1 MEMDR
6 TVKQEKNDV
15 TVTAFE
21 KAIVERSLYKMPTGL
36 LSKAFGVLIADN
48 MRSANVI
55 FGPKPS
61 VDPCFRL
68 FSAKWIYRFA
78 L

>member
-1 MEMDR
+1 MEMDI

-21 KAIVERSLYKMPTGL
+21 KAIVERSLYKMSTGL

-48 MRSANVI
+48 MRSVNVI
-55 FGPKPS
+55 FGPKLS
-61 VDPCFRL
+61 VDPCFWL
-68 FSAKWIYRFA
+68 FPAIWIYRFA

>member
-1 MEMDR
+1 MEMDI

-21 KAIVERSLYKMPTGL
+21 KAIVERSLYKMSTGL

-48 MRSANVI
+48 MRSVNVI
-55 FGPKPS
+55 FGPKLS

-68 FSAKWIYRFA
+68 FPAIWIYRFA